1 MRCPKCGGLVVYD
14 REKVEYICALCE
26 EVVEVSTYPYPPEY
40 LEAVYIVRTAEKERR
55 AREVI
60 RRHVAENAAATLSG
74 KDSMVA
80 LHLATSAGAAVDV
93 VISAYA
99 AERRLPQ
106 KVVDELK
113 AAAESF
119 GARRIVIHDRPWDV
133 HASLFAIIHN
143 EYGFDTLVTGLR
155 RGENRGH
162 IHAVERQLAGHN
174 KVIKLVNPVINWS
187 TAEVWSYIFHYRL
200 PIPTPYRL
208 ARPDASLQRIVF
220 P

>member
-80 LHLATSAGAAVDV
+80 LHLAATAGAAVDV

-106 KVVDELK
+106 KVVDELR
-113 AAAESF
+113 AFAESL
-119 GARRIVIHDRPWDV
+119 GVRVIIHDEPWDV
-133 HASLFAIIHN
+133 HASLFTIIN
-143 EYGFDTLVTGLR
+143 RKYGFNVIVTGLR
-155 RGENRGH
+155 RRENRGH